1 MYEVLTDIQR
11 WLSQGEA
18 VALATVI
25 STWGSAPRGVG
36 AKMALAAG
44 AKISGSVSGG
54 CVEGAVY
61 DAGLKAIE
69 TGHAELLHFG
79 VADETA
85 FSVGL
90 ACGGSI
96 EVFVRKLDPTF
107 FEAIQAEIQSGQA
120 AVIVTALSGPPGITG
135 REMLYQGENRFS
147 GSIDAEL
154 DGIVKKLV
162 QDRLE
167 LGLSG
172 SVTVTPVDGEPVRL
186 FIDVIS
192 PPPVLVMVG
201 GVHIAVSLAALAKT
215 LGYTTV
221 VIDPRRAFGSQERF
235 PHVDRLIQTWPEE
248 AFEQIPLTRNTGV
261 AILTHDPKIDD
272 PALKIVLNK
281 PVFYVGVLG
290 SRQTH
295 EKRKQRLRAEGLTQ
309 SQIDRLHAPIGLEL
323 GEETP
328 EETALAILAEI
339 VAVRRGHRP

>member
-1 MYEVLTDIQR
+1 M
-11 WLSQGEA
+11 
-18 VALATVI
+18 
-25 STWGSAPRGVG
+25 
-36 AKMALAAG
+36 
-44 AKISGSVSGG
+44 
-54 CVEGAVY
+54 
-61 DAGLKAIE
+61 
-69 TGHAELLHFG
+69 
-79 VADETA
+79 
-85 FSVGL
+85 
-90 ACGGSI
+90 
-96 EVFVRKLDPTF
+96 
-107 FEAIQAEIQSGQA
+107 
-120 AVIVTALSGPPGITG
+120 IVTALSGLPGVVG
-135 REMLYQGENRFS
+135 CEMLYQGDNRFS

-154 DGIVKKLV
+154 DGIARKLA
-162 QDRLE
+162 QERLE

-215 LGYTTV
+215 LGYSTV

-235 PHVDRLIQTWPEE
+235 PHVDRLIQAWPEE
-248 AFEQIPLTRNTGV
+248 AFEQITLTRNTCV

-272 PALKIVLNK
+272 PALKIVLNH

-295 EKRKQRLRAEGLTQ
+295 EKRKQRLRADGLTQ
-309 SQIDRLHAPIGLEL
+309 AQVDRLHAPIGLEL

-339 VAVRRGHRP
+339 VAVRRGHKL

>member
-11 WLSQGEA
+11 WLSQGET

-96 EVFVRKLDPTF
+96 EVFVRKLDPPL
-107 FEAIQAEIQSGQA
+107 FEAIRAEIQSGQA
-120 AVIVTALSGPPGITG
+120 AVIVTALSGLPGVVG
-135 REMLYQGENRFS
+135 CEMLYQGDNRFS

-154 DGIVKKLV
+154 DGIARKLA
-162 QDRLE
+162 QERLE

-215 LGYTTV
+215 LGYSTV

-235 PHVDRLIQTWPEE
+235 PHVDRLIQAWPEE
-248 AFEQIPLTRNTGV
+248 AFEQITLTRNTCV

-272 PALKIVLNK
+272 PALKIVLNH
-281 PVFYVGVLG
+281 PVFGFPTNTVTSTIFGRIRNSVTSG
-290 SRQTH
+290 SRKVT
-295 EKRKQRLRAEGLTQ
+295 
-309 SQIDRLHAPIGLEL
+309 L
-323 GEETP
+323 G
-328 EETALAILAEI
+328 
-339 VAVRRGHRP
+339 VKYYF

>member
-235 PHVDRLIQTWPEE
+235 PHVDRLIQAWPEE
-248 AFEQIPLTRNTGV
+248 AFEQISLTRNTCV

-272 PALKIVLNK
+272 PALKIVLNH

-295 EKRKQRLRAEGLTQ
+295 EKRKQRLHAEGLTQ
-309 SQIDRLHAPIGLEL
+309 AQLDRLHAPIGLEL

-339 VAVRRGHRP
+339 VAVRRGHKP

>member
-96 EVFVRKLDPTF
+96 EVFVRKLDPPL
-107 FEAIQAEIQSGQA
+107 FEAIRAEIQSGQA
-120 AVIVTALSGPPGITG
+120 AVVVTALSGPPGITG
-135 REMLYQGENRFS
+135 HEMLYQGEDRFS

-154 DGIVKKLV
+154 DGIVRKLA
-162 QDRLE
+162 QERLE

-235 PHVDRLIQTWPEE
+235 PHVDRLIQAWPEE
-248 AFEQIPLTRNTGV
+248 AFEQISLTRNTCV

-272 PALKIVLNK
+272 PALKIVLNH

-295 EKRKQRLRAEGLTQ
+295 EKRKQRLHAEGLTQ
-309 SQIDRLHAPIGLEL
+309 AQLDRLHAPIGLEL

-339 VAVRRGHRP
+339 VAVRRGHKP